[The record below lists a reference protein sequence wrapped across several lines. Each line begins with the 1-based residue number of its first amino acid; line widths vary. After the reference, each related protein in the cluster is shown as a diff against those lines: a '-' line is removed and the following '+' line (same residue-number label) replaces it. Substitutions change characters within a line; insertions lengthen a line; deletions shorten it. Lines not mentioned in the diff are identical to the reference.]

1 MRLRNLIMMM
11 LDEIASCRYEGI
23 WICTEEE
30 DSPVYVIWGLDKDY
44 KEKAMDYLRVF
55 GQRRVIKVVEH
66 SVDNE
71 HITYEGYRVLVE
83 SRCSYDA

>member
-11 LDEIASCRYEGI
+11 LDEMASCRYECV
-23 WICTEEE
+23 WIRSEKE
-30 DSPVYVIWGLDKDY
+30 DSAEYVIWVMDEDY
-44 KEKAMDYLRVF
+44 KEKAMDFLRVF

-71 HITYEGYRVLVE
+71 HITYKGYRVIVE
-83 SRCSYDA
+83 SR